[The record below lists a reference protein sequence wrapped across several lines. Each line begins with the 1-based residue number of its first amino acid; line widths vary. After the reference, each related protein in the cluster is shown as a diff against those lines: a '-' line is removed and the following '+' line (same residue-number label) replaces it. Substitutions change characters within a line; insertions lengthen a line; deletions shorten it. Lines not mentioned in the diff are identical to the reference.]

1 MREEGYGYL
10 PPGRSR
16 RRLDWRDRRDMA
28 DLSSSMTGSMD
39 AVEGLKGTVDA
50 AIQS

>member
-16 RRLDWRDRRDMA
+16 RLDWRDRRDMA
-28 DLSSSMTGSMD
+28 DVSSSMAGSMD
-39 AVEGLKGTVDA
+39 AVEGLEGTVDA